1 MKYIKKVG
9 ILLGIALVLQLSTL
23 LYIEKYYLVEKK
35 DIGSDKLIKTRG
47 KNGETAKV
55 KIPKAAENI
64 EVSGDGKYVAYYEN
78 TDLKV
83 VNVETLEID
92 KMKFEDNTKV
102 SLFKWVPG
110 KERIILGGKQE
121 DKYKSSIIFA
131 YLDLKEKNN
140 YKPLGIINMADKKS
154 EVGEIECSDSDGVI
168 YVKINNAGSRY
179 SIYKLNGDGSVQK
192 IQLKTYSIGN
202 IEIMKKED
210 KLFYE
215 DSALNKIYTYGTGKN
230 IDMKGLG
237 KVSLLSVD
245 KEDNIYI
252 AQIENDKIK
261 KMYWGKQDKSV
272 EQWESVVPKDVID
285 IKDIKFN
292 MDGRVFVN
300 NNLKGM
306 VTEISTGKET
316 YYKGTFLQ
324 LYAEGVASIS
334 GEYLTRTKFN

>member
-1 MKYIKKVG
+1 MRYIKKIG
-9 ILLGIALVLQLSTL
+9 ILLGIALVLQLSVL

-35 DIGSDKLIKTRG
+35 DIGSDNLTKQRG
-47 KNGETAKV
+47 KNGELGKV
-55 KIPKAAENI
+55 KIPKTAEHI
-64 EVSGDGKYVAYYEN
+64 EVSGDGRYVAYYED

-83 VNVETLEID
+83 VNVDTLEVS

-131 YLDLKEKNN
+131 YLDLKEKDN
-140 YKPLGIINMADKKS
+140 YKALGTINLSDKKS
-154 EVGEIECSDSDGVI
+154 EASEIECSDSDNVV
-168 YVKINNAGSRY
+168 YVKINSTGSRN
-179 SIYKLNGDGSVQK
+179 SIYRLNGNGSVEK
-192 IQLKTYSIGN
+192 IQLKNYSIGN

-210 KLFYE
+210 KLLYE
-215 DSALNKIYTYGTGKN
+215 DSALNKIYTYGTGKT

-237 KVSLLSVD
+237 KVRLLSVD

-252 AQIENDKIK
+252 AQIENDKVK
-261 KMYWGKQDKSV
+261 KMYWGKQSKSV
-272 EQWESVVPKDVID
+272 EQWDSVVPKEEID

-300 NNLKGM
+300 NDLKGL

-316 YYKGTFLQ
+316 YYKGTFLK
-324 LYAEGVASIS
+324 LYSEGVASIS
-334 GEYLTRTKFN
+334 DDYLIKTKYK